1 MITATRSLILVRGL
15 PGSGKTTLA
24 KLIVSLVEDGA
35 AVAADDFFEDEE
47 GNYQFDPTR
56 LQEVH
61 EKCQETVHRLMRD
74 GYSVLVV
81 HNTFSQRWEMERYI
95 RMARDNKYQ
104 LHVIDL
110 FNAGLSIDQ
119 LVERNTHGVPYAAV
133 HAMWERWQRDWR
145 TDGERQAVKFRPGNY
160 RPETG

>member
-95 RMARDNKYQ
+95 RTARDSGYQ
-104 LHVIDL
+104 LIVIDL
-110 FNAGLSIDQ
+110 FNAGKSVDELT
-119 LVERNTHGVPYAAV
+119 ERNLHGAPREAV
-133 HAMWERWQRDWR
+133 RTMMERWQHDWR
-145 TDGERQAVKFRPGNY
+145 TKKEKGFTPRNY
-160 RPETG
+160 RPPES